1 MLYFSESGDSHGLV
15 TLREW
20 METDYSPVN
29 AVIYPKQNATVMKP
43 SFWLTIYM
51 YTVNHK
57 KRWQYIC
64 DHNFGKSR
72 SIFIIFALL

>member
-1 MLYFSESGDSHGLV
+1 MVAHPHCVLICIVHPQV
-15 TLREW
+15 TGNTL
-20 METDYSPVN
+20 S
-29 AVIYPKQNATVMKP
+29 I
-43 SFWLTIYM
+43 

-72 SIFIIFALL
+72 SIFIIFALMYRGRNVLLIYEKNVHLA